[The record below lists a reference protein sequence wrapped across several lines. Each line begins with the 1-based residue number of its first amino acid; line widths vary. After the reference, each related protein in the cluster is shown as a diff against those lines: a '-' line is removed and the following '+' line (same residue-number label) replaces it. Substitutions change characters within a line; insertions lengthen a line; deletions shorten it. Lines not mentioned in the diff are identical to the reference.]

1 MSFEVIPGGLLFA
14 DDVPAPNKPI
24 EEWTEEEKTAYD
36 RYLWENAEPG
46 TTEHTIKHFAISSE
60 DLNTIISTLEGIRT
74 ATAAA
79 AAQDGYKSDFEAVG
93 AEELLKYLKIKEN
106 APW

>member
-14 DDVPAPNKPI
+14 DDVPAPDKPAN
-24 EEWTEEEKTAYD
+24 EWTEEEKTAYD
-36 RYLWENAEPG
+36 LYMWENAEPG

-60 DLNTIISTLEGIRT
+60 ELSTIISTLERIQT

-79 AAQDGYKSDFEAVG
+79 AAQAGYKNDFKEIT
-93 AEELLKYLKIKEN
+93 AEELLQFFKTKEN
-106 APW
+106 TQR